1 MSLSPSL
8 LTRIFRYY
16 CKCKYQC
23 FRVVINCL
31 NRAFLQLYH
40 GLRNTA
46 LEKILRQM
54 GVVHGKVRHISLSS
68 NARTPEYQV
77 AIKALD
83 SIVYADL
90 TQKIQLIEEMKFEF
104 DFLSTI
110 LMVWKTE
117 TSRQAEEA
125 KKMEERRRAE
135 QERARTMAHQN
146 ARRREMEEMPVE
158 ILEER
163 VDDPVSFK
171 QLALPVP
178 DIVVQQPF
186 QKAPFNNRYNS

>member
-1 MSLSPSL
+1 M
-8 LTRIFRYY
+8 
-16 CKCKYQC
+16 
-23 FRVVINCL
+23 
-31 NRAFLQLYH
+31 
-40 GLRNTA
+40 
-46 LEKILRQM
+46 
-54 GVVHGKVRHISLSS
+54 VHGKVRHISLSS

-135 QERARTMAHQN
+135 QERAR
-146 ARRREMEEMPVE
+146 REMEEMPVE

>member
-1 MSLSPSL
+1 M
-8 LTRIFRYY
+8 
-16 CKCKYQC
+16 
-23 FRVVINCL
+23 
-31 NRAFLQLYH
+31 
-40 GLRNTA
+40 
-46 LEKILRQM
+46 EKILRQM

-125 KKMEERRRAE
+125 KK
-135 QERARTMAHQN
+135 
-146 ARRREMEEMPVE
+146 
-158 ILEER
+158 
-163 VDDPVSFK
+163 
-171 QLALPVP
+171 QLQSRP
-178 DIVVQQPF
+178 
-186 QKAPFNNRYNS
+186 K

>member
-1 MSLSPSL
+1 M
-8 LTRIFRYY
+8 
-16 CKCKYQC
+16 
-23 FRVVINCL
+23 
-31 NRAFLQLYH
+31 
-40 GLRNTA
+40 
-46 LEKILRQM
+46 EKILRQM

-146 ARRREMEEMPVE
+146 VRRREMEEMPVE

-186 QKAPFNNRYNS
+186 QKAHFNNRYNS